1 MYAGMQTKM
10 SLNSKI
16 TSIKF
21 STVERS
27 LNVFLLFFLALL
39 LTEITL
45 STVLSLFLGIEYK
58 YEEEMN
64 PEVIDIFTAKFIF
77 LKKNLFVIIVE
88 YVEQEL

>member
-64 PEVIDIFTAKFIF
+64 PEVRK
-77 LKKNLFVIIVE
+77 
-88 YVEQEL
+88 

>member
-1 MYAGMQTKM
+1 MKCNNYLENFKLQEVYGVCVYAGMQTKM

-58 YEEEMN
+58 SEEEMN
-64 PEVIDIFTAKFIF
+64 PEVI
-77 LKKNLFVIIVE
+77 
-88 YVEQEL
+88 Q